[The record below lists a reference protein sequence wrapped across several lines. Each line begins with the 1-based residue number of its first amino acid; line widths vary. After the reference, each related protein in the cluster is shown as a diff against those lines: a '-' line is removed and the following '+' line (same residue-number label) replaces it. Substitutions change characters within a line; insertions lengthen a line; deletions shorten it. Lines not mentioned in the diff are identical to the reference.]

1 MSAKT
6 LYVRTLKKVDFSV
19 FAVSDGQKNYYDP
32 VFNRFVPFSS
42 GQQVK
47 RSIIDA
53 MAARLGT
60 MPAPTTFVFDVNKNG
75 EIGEGEVFASCDP
88 SYPDQLVGGW
98 MKAGKGGGERTLKRR
113 SPLSISAMRALHPH
127 LATVVKENVTFDRSD
142 RPNSK
147 VIVRGPNGSPLSKEE
162 IVKLLEGK
170 DRSLFRKWIPDQS
183 RATGLFIQDVAID
196 LERLFCVSLNR
207 YEPEITED
215 TEAKLR
221 EEGWEEVENRY
232 YGRCLQAPASMREKI
247 ADALARAIT
256 DWRITSNQS
265 RTFDVMTTLAIA
277 ISDNAQLVGNAIRA
291 KLVEDS
297 DDKVIPVIDEGL
309 AGVAFFVTPAAGAYA
324 HVANESANAIEEAAN
339 YLKNQLLDAF
349 VA

>member
-1 MSAKT
+1 MGSKAI
-6 LYVRTLKKVDFSV
+6 YVRTLKKVDFSV
-19 FAVSDGQKNYYDP
+19 FAVDNGQKSYFDP
-32 VFNRFVPFSS
+32 VVNRSVPFSS

-53 MAARLGT
+53 MSSHLGA
-60 MPAPTTFVFDVNKNG
+60 MPAPTTFVFDVSKKG

-88 SYPDQLVGGW
+88 SYPDQLIGGW
-98 MKAGKGGGERTLKRR
+98 MKAGKGGKERTLKRR
-113 SPLSISAMRALHPH
+113 SPLSISAMRALHPQ
-127 LATVVKENVTFDRSD
+127 LATVNKENITFDRSD

-147 VIVRGPNGSPLSKEE
+147 VIVRNPQGTPLSEEE
-162 IVKLLEGK
+162 IVALLEGK
-170 DRSLFRKWIPDQS
+170 DRSLFRKWIPGQT
-183 RATGLFIQDVAID
+183 RATGLFLQDVAID

-207 YEPEITED
+207 YEPEITEE

-277 ISDNAQLVGNAIRA
+277 ISDNAQLIGNAIRA

-297 DDKVIPVIDEGL
+297 DGKVIPVIDEGL

-324 HVANESANAIEEAAN
+324 HVVNESANAIKEAAN
-339 YLKNQLLDAF
+339 YLKNQLSNA
-349 VA
+349 